1 MKKGYSLIEVSVIM
15 FFVILLGGIAY
26 VTFGQS
32 KADTK
37 FNQIKMTFSTIS
49 SLQKSYYESNT
60 DYTTDSEQIMSYMS
74 NINTDPYTI
83 TTLVLASNA
92 DYNNLSVSKN
102 ISATQAKFGVAG
114 LDSEY
119 CYRLLLVY
127 DIATKQWSEEI
138 SRTTTLTCSGD
149 NITQ

>member
-1 MKKGYSLIEVSVIM
+1 MKKAYSLIEVSVIM

-32 KADTK
+32 KSDTK
-37 FNQIKMTFSTIS
+37 FNQMKMTFSAIS
-49 SLQKSYYESNT
+49 SMERNYYESNT
-60 DYTTDSEQIMSYMS
+60 DFTTESEQIMSNIS
-74 NINTDPYTI
+74 NMNSESYTI
-83 TTLVLASNA
+83 TPLTLVA
-92 DYNNLSVSKN
+92 DTDHNKLSVSKN
-102 ISATQAKFGVAG
+102 ISASKASFGVAG
-114 LDSEY
+114 IDNEY
-119 CYRLLLVY
+119 CYRLLLSL